1 MSEMTAEKLGQ
12 RITDAGLLDSRQLE
26 AVWGE
31 LGTREVT
38 VDQFTS
44 LLMRRELLTNF
55 QLDRLCK
62 GERSGYFYGNFKVLY
77 LAGTG
82 TFARVYRAVERETG
96 RVVAVKVLRKRFRDD
111 GVMTEQFLREGQIV
125 SGLRHPNVV
134 PIYEVSS
141 NPNAPYLVMEF
152 VEGRNL
158 REMVKIRKK
167 LTPAESM
174 RIIIDILTGLA
185 YAAEKGMSHRDLKLS
200 NVLITSKGRAKLV
213 DFGLAA
219 IRSTETVKDDDSP
232 NARTIDYAGLERAS
246 GCRAND
252 PRSDLFFVGCMLY
265 TIVSGHP
272 AMYETRD
279 RIQRL
284 SVSRYQSIKPLLQ
297 VDPTVP
303 RAIAALVQKSIE
315 LAPEKRYSTPTE
327 MLEDAKKVQARV
339 EAGEAADAQ
348 AAAIAAAAGE
358 VVPITPVVKPL
369 SEMEGASRTIMI
381 VESRIEMQ
389 DVFREKLKKYGY
401 RVLVFSDPE
410 RAIAR
415 IEDAATKLV
424 DCVLFSTLGL
434 ADDSLE
440 AFNKFGSNEAT
451 KKIPAI
457 LFVDPKQS
465 DLIKEAKLSDKRV
478 LVSMPLKVKELRA
491 TLVNLLGVPV
501 DREIEIE
508 LAIEKRGAREMGR

>member
-1 MSEMTAEKLGQ
+1 MSDMTAEKLGQ

-55 QLDRLCK
+55 QLDRLIK

-77 LAGTG
+77 LTGTG

-96 RVVAVKVLRKRFRDD
+96 RLVAVKVLRKRFRDD
-111 GVMTEQFLREGQIV
+111 AIMTEQFLREGQIGA
-125 SGLRHPNVV
+125 GLRHPNVV

-158 REMVKIRKK
+158 REMVKVRKK
-167 LTPAESM
+167 VTPAESM
-174 RIIIDILTGLA
+174 RIIIDVLTGLA

-265 TIVSGHP
+265 HMVSGVAP
-272 AMYETRD
+272 MYETRD

-284 SVSRYQSIKPLLQ
+284 SISRYQNIKPILQ
-297 VDPTVP
+297 VDPTIP
-303 RAIAALVQKSIE
+303 RAIVGLVTKATE
-315 LAPEKRYSTPTE
+315 LSTEKRFTTPGE
-327 MLEDAKKVQARV
+327 MLEEAKKVQARV
-339 EAGEAADAQ
+339 EAGEVADAE
-348 AAAIAAAAGE
+348 AAATAAAAGE
-358 VVPITPVVKPL
+358 IVPMPPPKTV
-369 SEMEGASRTIMI
+369 EMEGIDRTIMI
-381 VESRIEMQ
+381 VESRMEMQ
-389 DVFREKLKKYGY
+389 DVFREKLKKYG
-401 RVLVFSDPE
+401 
-410 RAIAR
+410 
-415 IEDAATKLV
+415 
-424 DCVLFSTLGL
+424 
-434 ADDSLE
+434 
-440 AFNKFGSNEAT
+440 
-451 KKIPAI
+451 
-457 LFVDPKQS
+457 
-465 DLIKEAKLSDKRV
+465 
-478 LVSMPLKVKELRA
+478 
-491 TLVNLLGVPV
+491 
-501 DREIEIE
+501 
-508 LAIEKRGAREMGR
+508 

>member
-12 RITDAGLLDSRQLE
+12 RITDAGLLEQGELE

-38 VDQFTS
+38 LDQFTS
-44 LLMRRELLTNF
+44 LLMRRDLLTNF
-55 QLDRLCK
+55 QLDRLFK
-62 GERSGYFYGNFKVLY
+62 GERSGYFYGNYKVLY
-77 LAGTG
+77 LTGTG
-82 TFARVYRAVERETG
+82 TFARVYRAVERGTG

-111 GVMTEQFLREGQIV
+111 GVMTEQFLREGQIGT
-125 SGLRHPNVV
+125 GLKHPNVV

-158 REMVKIRKK
+158 REMVKVRKK
-167 LTPAESM
+167 LTPMESI
-174 RIIIDILTGLA
+174 RIAIDVLTGLA
-185 YAAEKGMSHRDLKLS
+185 FAAEKGMSHRDLKLS

-219 IRSTETVKDDDSP
+219 IRSTETIKDDDSP

-265 TIVSGHP
+265 HMVSGQP
-272 AMYETRD
+272 PMYETRD

-284 SVSRYQSIKPLLQ
+284 SISRYQNIKPLIQ

-303 RAIAALVQKSIE
+303 KSIAAFVQKSIE

-327 MLEDAKKVQARV
+327 MLEDAKRVQARV
-339 EAGEAADAQ
+339 EAGETADSE
-348 AAAIAAAAGE
+348 AAAAAAADGE
-358 VVPITPVVKPL
+358 LVPMAPALKMPA
-369 SEMEGASRTIMI
+369 EMEGASRTVMI

-415 IEDAATKLV
+415 IEDSATKLV
-424 DCVLFSTLGL
+424 DCVLFSTLAL
-434 ADDSLE
+434 SDDALE
-440 AFNKFGSNEAT
+440 AFNKFGSSDQT

-457 LFVDPKQS
+457 LFVDAKQS
-465 DLIKEAKLSDKRV
+465 DLVKSAKLSDKRI
-478 LVSMPLKVKELRA
+478 LVSTPLKVKELRE
-491 TLVNLLGVPV
+491 TLLKLLGPPV
-501 DREIEIE
+501 
-508 LAIEKRGAREMGR
+508 

>member
-1 MSEMTAEKLGQ
+1 MAEMTAEILGQ
-12 RITDAGLLDSRQLE
+12 KITDAGLLDSHQLE

-55 QLDRLCK
+55 QLDRLFK
-62 GERSGYFYGNFKVLY
+62 GERSGYFYGGFKVQY
-77 LAGTG
+77 LVGTG
-82 TFARVYRAVERETG
+82 TFARVYRAVERNTG
-96 RVVAVKVLRKRFRDD
+96 RVVAVKVLRKRFREDD
-111 GVMTEQFLREGQIV
+111 VGIEQFLREGQIV
-125 SGLRHPNVV
+125 AGLRHPNIV

-141 NPNAPYLVMEF
+141 NTNAPYLVMEF

-158 REMVKIRKK
+158 RDTVKVRKK
-167 LTPAESM
+167 LTPVESM
-174 RIIIDILTGLA
+174 RIIIDVLTGLA
-185 YAAEKGMSHRDLKLS
+185 FAAEKGMSHRDLKLS

-219 IRSTETVKDDDSP
+219 IRSTESVKDDDSP

-265 TIVSGHP
+265 HIVSGVP

-284 SVSRYQSIKPLLQ
+284 SVARYQSIKPLSQ
-297 VDPTVP
+297 VDPTVH
-303 RAIAALVQKSIE
+303 RAIAAFVAKAIE
-315 LAPEKRYSTPTE
+315 VAPEKRYTNPTE

-339 EAGEAADAQ
+339 EAGDIADAEAA
-348 AAAIAAAAGE
+348 AAAAAAGE
-358 VVPITPVVKPL
+358 VVPMSTAIKPP
-369 SEMEGASRTIMI
+369 SEMEGASRSVMI
-381 VESRIEMQ
+381 VESRMEMQ

-401 RVLVFSDPE
+401 RVLVFGDPV

-415 IEDAATKLV
+415 IEDSPTKLV
-424 DCVLFSTLGL
+424 DCVLFSTLSL

-440 AFNKFGSNEAT
+440 AFNKFGASEAT

-465 DLIKEAKLSDKRV
+465 ELIKQAKLSDKRV
-478 LVSMPLKVKELRA
+478 LVSMPLKVRELRE
-491 TLVNLLGVPV
+491 TLTKLL
-501 DREIEIE
+501 E
-508 LAIEKRGAREMGR
+508 

>member
-12 RITDAGLLDSRQLE
+12 RITDAGLLEQGELE

-38 VDQFTS
+38 LDQFTS
-44 LLMRRELLTNF
+44 LLMRRDLLTNF
-55 QLDRLCK
+55 QLDRLFK
-62 GERSGYFYGNFKVLY
+62 GERSGYFYGNYKVLY
-77 LAGTG
+77 LTGTG
-82 TFARVYRAVERETG
+82 TFARVYRAVERGTG

-111 GVMTEQFLREGQIV
+111 GVMTEQFLREGQIGT
-125 SGLRHPNVV
+125 GLKHPNVV

-158 REMVKIRKK
+158 REMVKVRKK
-167 LTPAESM
+167 LTPMESI
-174 RIIIDILTGLA
+174 RIAIDVLTGLA
-185 YAAEKGMSHRDLKLS
+185 FAAEKGMSHRDLKLS

-219 IRSTETVKDDDSP
+219 IRSTETIKDDDSP

-265 TIVSGHP
+265 HMVSGQP
-272 AMYETRD
+272 PMYETRD

-284 SVSRYQSIKPLLQ
+284 SISRYQNIKPLIQ

-303 RAIAALVQKSIE
+303 KSIAAFVQKSIE

-327 MLEDAKKVQARV
+327 MLEDAKRVQARV
-339 EAGEAADAQ
+339 EAGETADSE
-348 AAAIAAAAGE
+348 AAAAAAADGE
-358 VVPITPVVKPL
+358 LVPMAPALKMPA
-369 SEMEGASRTIMI
+369 EMEGASRTVMI

-415 IEDAATKLV
+415 IEDSATKLV
-424 DCVLFSTLGL
+424 DCVLFSTLAL
-434 ADDSLE
+434 SDDALE
-440 AFNKFGSNEAT
+440 AFNKFGSSDQT

-457 LFVDPKQS
+457 LFVDAKQS
-465 DLIKEAKLSDKRV
+465 VLVKSAKLSDKRI
-478 LVSMPLKVKELRA
+478 LVSTPLKVKELRE
-491 TLVNLLGVPV
+491 TLLKLLGPPV
-501 DREIEIE
+501 
-508 LAIEKRGAREMGR
+508 

>member
-1 MSEMTAEKLGQ
+1 MPEMTAEKLGQ
-12 RITDAGLLDSRQLE
+12 KITDAGLLDSRQLE
-26 AVWGE
+26 SVWGE

-38 VDQFTS
+38 LEQFTS
-44 LLMRRELLTNF
+44 LLMRREMLTNF
-55 QLDRLCK
+55 QLDRLIK

-77 LAGTG
+77 LTGTG
-82 TFARVYRAVERETG
+82 TFARVYRAVEKETG

-111 GVMTEQFLREGQIV
+111 AVMTEQFLREGQIG
-125 SGLRHPNVV
+125 SGVRHPNIV

-158 REMVKIRKK
+158 REMVKVRKK
-167 LTPAESM
+167 VTPAEAM
-174 RIIIDILTGLA
+174 RIIVDVLTGLA

-265 TIVSGHP
+265 HMVTGVP
-272 AMYETRD
+272 PMYETRD

-284 SVSRYQSIKPLLQ
+284 SVSRYQNIKPILQ
-297 VDPTVP
+297 VDSTVP
-303 RAIAALVQKSIE
+303 RAIAAFVTKAIE
-315 LAPEKRYSTPTE
+315 LSTERRFSKPTE
-327 MLEDAKKVQARV
+327 MLEEAKKVQARV
-339 EAGEAADAQ
+339 EAGEVADAE
-348 AAAIAAAAGE
+348 AAATAAASGE
-358 VVPITPVVKPL
+358 VVPMAPVKPV
-369 SEMEGASRTIMI
+369 EMEGADRTIMI
-381 VESRIEMQ
+381 VESRMEMQ

-401 RVLVFSDPE
+401 RVLVFSDPA
-410 RAIAR
+410 RAVNR
-415 IEDAATKLV
+415 IEDSATKLV

-440 AFNKFGSNEAT
+440 AFNKFGSSDAT

-465 DLIKEAKLSDKRV
+465 SLIQGAKLSDKRV
-478 LVSMPLKVKELRA
+478 LVSMPLKVRELRE
-491 TLVNLLGVPV
+491 TLTKLLG
-501 DREIEIE
+501 
-508 LAIEKRGAREMGR
+508 

>member
-1 MSEMTAEKLGQ
+1 MSDMTAEKLGQ

-38 VDQFTS
+38 LDQFTS

-55 QLDRLCK
+55 QLDRLIK
-62 GERSGYFYGNFKVLY
+62 GERSGYFYGHYKVLY
-77 LAGTG
+77 LTGTG
-82 TFARVYRAVERETG
+82 TFARVYRAVENETA

-111 GVMTEQFLREGQIV
+111 GVMTEQFLREGQIGAGV
-125 SGLRHPNVV
+125 RHPNIV

-158 REMVKIRKK
+158 REMVKVRKK

-174 RIIIDILTGLA
+174 RITIDVLTGLA

-265 TIVSGHP
+265 HMVSGVP
-272 AMYETRD
+272 PMYETRD

-284 SVSRYQSIKPLLQ
+284 SISRYQNIKPILQ

-303 RAIAALVQKSIE
+303 RAIATFVTKAIE
-315 LAPEKRYSTPTE
+315 LSTDKRYSKPNE

-339 EAGEAADAQ
+339 EAGDVADAEAAAT
-348 AAAIAAAAGE
+348 AAASGE
-358 VVPITPVVKPL
+358 VVPMAPAKPV
-369 SEMEGASRTIMI
+369 EMEGADRTIMI
-381 VESRIEMQ
+381 VESRMEMQ

-401 RVLVFSDPE
+401 RVLVFSDPA

-415 IEDAATKLV
+415 IEDSPTKLV
-424 DCVLFSTLGL
+424 DCILFSTLALGDE
-434 ADDSLE
+434 ALE
-440 AFNKFGSNEAT
+440 AFNKFGSNDVT

-465 DLIKEAKLSDKRV
+465 ELIQGARLSDKRV
-478 LVSMPLKVKELRA
+478 LVSMPLKVRELRE
-491 TLVNLLGVPV
+491 TLTKLLEEP
-501 DREIEIE
+501 
-508 LAIEKRGAREMGR
+508 A

>member
-1 MSEMTAEKLGQ
+1 MSDMTAEKLGQ
-12 RITDAGLLDSRQLE
+12 KITDAGLLEQGELE

-38 VDQFTS
+38 LDQFTS
-44 LLMRRELLTNF
+44 LLMRRDLLTNF
-55 QLDRLCK
+55 QLDRLFK
-62 GERSGYFYGNFKVLY
+62 GERSGYFYGNYKVLY
-77 LAGTG
+77 LTGTG
-82 TFARVYRAVERETG
+82 TFARVYRAVERGTG

-111 GVMTEQFLREGQIV
+111 GVMTEQFLREGQIGT
-125 SGLRHPNVV
+125 GLKHPNVV

-158 REMVKIRKK
+158 REMVKVRKK
-167 LTPAESM
+167 LTPMESI
-174 RIIIDILTGLA
+174 RIAIDVLTGLA
-185 YAAEKGMSHRDLKLS
+185 FAAEKGMSHRDLKLS

-219 IRSTETVKDDDSP
+219 IRSTETIKDDDSP

-265 TIVSGHP
+265 HMVSGQP
-272 AMYETRD
+272 PMYETRD

-284 SVSRYQSIKPLLQ
+284 SISRYQNIKPLIQ

-303 RAIAALVQKSIE
+303 KSIAAFVQKAVE

-327 MLEDAKKVQARV
+327 MLEDAKRVQARV
-339 EAGEAADAQ
+339 EAGETADSE
-348 AAAIAAAAGE
+348 AAAAAAADGE
-358 VVPITPVVKPL
+358 VVPVAPALKMPA
-369 SEMEGASRTIMI
+369 EMEGASRTVMI

-415 IEDAATKLV
+415 IEDSATKLV
-424 DCVLFSTLGL
+424 DCVLFSTLAL
-434 ADDSLE
+434 SDDALE
-440 AFNKFGSNEAT
+440 AFNKFGSSDQT

-457 LFVDPKQS
+457 LFVDAKQS
-465 DLIKEAKLSDKRV
+465 DLVKSAKLSDKRI
-478 LVSMPLKVKELRA
+478 LVSTPLKVKELRE
-491 TLVNLLGVPV
+491 TLLKLLGPPV
-501 DREIEIE
+501 
-508 LAIEKRGAREMGR
+508 

>member
-1 MSEMTAEKLGQ
+1 MAEMTAEALGQ

-55 QLDRLCK
+55 QLDRLFK

-77 LAGTG
+77 LTGTG

-111 GVMTEQFLREGQIV
+111 GEMTEQFLREGQIG
-125 SGLRHPNVV
+125 SKLRHPNVV

-141 NPNAPYLVMEF
+141 NTKAPYLVMEF

-158 REMVKIRKK
+158 REMIKVRKK
-167 LTPAESM
+167 LTPTESM
-174 RIIIDILTGLA
+174 RITVDILTGLA
-185 YAAEKGMSHRDLKLS
+185 YAAERGMSHRDLKLS
-200 NVLITSKGRAKLV
+200 NVLITAKGRAKLV

-219 IRSTETVKDDDSP
+219 IRSTETVKDEDSP

-246 GCRAND
+246 GCRNND
-252 PRSDLFFVGCMLY
+252 PRSDLFFVGCILY

-284 SVSRYQSIKPLLQ
+284 SVSRYQNIKPILQ

-303 RAIAALVQKSIE
+303 RAIAAFVAKAIE
-315 LAPEKRYSTPTE
+315 LAPEKRYGTPAE
-327 MLEDAKKVQARV
+327 MLADAKAVQARV
-339 EAGEAADAQ
+339 EAGEIADAE
-348 AAAIAAAAGE
+348 AAMAAAAAG
-358 VVPITPVVKPL
+358 VVPMMPVK
-369 SEMEGASRTIMI
+369 SAAETEGVSRTVMV
-381 VESRIEMQ
+381 VESRPEMQ
-389 DVFREKLKKYGY
+389 DVFRDKLKKYGY
-401 RVLVFSDPE
+401 RVLVFSDPA
-410 RAIAR
+410 RALAR
-415 IEDAATKLV
+415 IDDSPTKLI
-424 DCVLFSTLGL
+424 DCILFSTLALGNE
-434 ADDSLE
+434 ALE
-440 AFNKFGSNEAT
+440 AFNKFGGSEAT
-451 KKIPAI
+451 KNIPAI
-457 LFVDPKQS
+457 LFVDPRQS
-465 DLIKEAKLSDKRV
+465 EIIQGAKLSDKRV
-478 LVSMPLKVKELRA
+478 LVSMPLKVKELRE
-491 TLVNLLGVPV
+491 TLVNLLGAPV
-501 DREIEIE
+501 ANQEIEIE
-508 LAIEKRGAREMGR
+508 LAIERRGAGEMGR

>member
-12 RITDAGLLDSRQLE
+12 KITDAGLLDSRQLE
-26 AVWGE
+26 SVWGE
-31 LGTREVT
+31 LGTREVPL
-38 VDQFTS
+38 DQFTS
-44 LLMRRELLTNF
+44 LLMRRDLLTNF
-55 QLDRLCK
+55 QLDRLLK

-82 TFARVYRAVERETG
+82 TFARVYRAVEKETG

-111 GVMTEQFLREGQIV
+111 GIMTEQFLREGQIV
-125 SGLRHPNVV
+125 AGLRHPNVV
-134 PIYEVSS
+134 PIHEVSS

-167 LTPAESM
+167 LTPTESM
-174 RIIIDILTGLA
+174 RIVVDILTGLV

-200 NVLITSKGRAKLV
+200 NVLITAKGRAKLV

-265 TIVSGHP
+265 HMITGHP
-272 AMYETRD
+272 PMYETRD

-284 SVSRYQSIKPLLQ
+284 SISRYQNIKPILQ

-303 RAIAALVQKSIE
+303 RPIAAFVTKAIE
-315 LAPEKRYSTPTE
+315 LSTNKRYSTPTE
-327 MLEDAKKVQARV
+327 MLEDAKKVQARI
-339 EAGEAADAQ
+339 EAGEIADAE
-348 AAAIAAAAGE
+348 AAVAAAAAGE
-358 VVPITPVVKPL
+358 VPMAPAKAPVEL
-369 SEMEGASRTIMI
+369 EGASKTVMI
-381 VESRIEMQ
+381 VESRLEMQ

-401 RVLVFSDPE
+401 RVLVFSDPI
-410 RAIAR
+410 RAVTR

-424 DCVLFSTLGL
+424 DCVLFSTLAL
-434 ADDSLE
+434 ADEALE
-440 AFNKFGSNEAT
+440 AFNKFGSHDAT

-465 DLIKEAKLSDKRV
+465 ELIKGAKLSDKRV
-478 LVSMPLKVKELRA
+478 LVSMPLKVKELRE
-491 TLVNLLGVPV
+491 TLVKLLETP
-501 DREIEIE
+501 
-508 LAIEKRGAREMGR
+508 A

>member
-12 RITDAGLLDSRQLE
+12 KITDAGLLDSRQLE

-38 VDQFTS
+38 VDQLTS
-44 LLMRRELLTNF
+44 LLMRRDLLTNF
-55 QLDRLCK
+55 QLDRIFK

-111 GVMTEQFLREGQIV
+111 GIMTEQFLREGQIV
-125 SGLRHPNVV
+125 SGLRHPNIV
-134 PIYEVSS
+134 PIHEVSS
-141 NPNAPYLVMEF
+141 NTNAPYLVMEF

-158 REMVKIRKK
+158 REMVKIRKR
-167 LTPAESM
+167 LTPTESM
-174 RIIIDILTGLA
+174 RIIVDVLTGLA

-219 IRSTETVKDDDSP
+219 IRSTETIKDDDSP

-246 GCRAND
+246 GCRNND

-284 SVSRYQSIKPLLQ
+284 SLSRYQNIKPILQ

-303 RAIAALVQKSIE
+303 RAIAAFVQKAIE
-315 LAPEKRYSTPTE
+315 LAPEKRYATPAE

-339 EAGEAADAQ
+339 EAGEVAEAEAASA
-348 AAAIAAAAGE
+348 AAAAGE
-358 VVPITPVVKPL
+358 VVPLAPAKAPVEL
-369 SEMEGASRTIMI
+369 EGASRTVMI
-381 VESRIEMQ
+381 IESRLEMQ

-401 RVLVFSDPE
+401 RVLVFSDPI

-415 IEDAATKLV
+415 IEDAHTKLV
-424 DCVLFSTLGL
+424 DCVLFSTLSL
-434 ADDSLE
+434 ADEALE
-440 AFNKFGSNEAT
+440 AFNQFGSSDAT

-465 DLIKEAKLSDKRV
+465 DLIKGARLSDKRV
-478 LVSMPLKVKELRA
+478 LVSMPLKVKELRE
-491 TLVNLLGVPV
+491 TLVNLLGAPV
-501 DREIEIE
+501 DNREIEIE
-508 LAIEKRGAREMGR
+508 LAIERRGEREKGR

>member
-1 MSEMTAEKLGQ
+1 MSDMTAEKLGQ
-12 RITDAGLLDSRQLE
+12 KITDAGLLEQGELE

-38 VDQFTS
+38 LDQFTS
-44 LLMRRELLTNF
+44 LLMRRDLLTNF
-55 QLDRLCK
+55 QLDRLFK
-62 GERSGYFYGNFKVLY
+62 GERSGYFYGNYKVLY
-77 LAGTG
+77 LTGTG
-82 TFARVYRAVERETG
+82 TFARVYRAVERGTG

-111 GVMTEQFLREGQIV
+111 GVMTEQFLREGQIGT
-125 SGLRHPNVV
+125 GLKHPNVV
-134 PIYEVSS
+134 PIYEVSP

-158 REMVKIRKK
+158 REMVKVRKK
-167 LTPAESM
+167 LTPMESI
-174 RIIIDILTGLA
+174 RIAIDVLTGLA
-185 YAAEKGMSHRDLKLS
+185 FAAEKGMSHRDLKLS

-219 IRSTETVKDDDSP
+219 IRSTETIKDDDSP

-265 TIVSGHP
+265 HMVSGQAP
-272 AMYETRD
+272 MYETRD

-284 SVSRYQSIKPLLQ
+284 SISRYQNIKPLIQ

-303 RAIAALVQKSIE
+303 KAIAAFVQKSIE

-327 MLEDAKKVQARV
+327 MLEDAKRVQARV
-339 EAGEAADAQ
+339 EAGETADSE
-348 AAAIAAAAGE
+348 AAAAAAADGE
-358 VVPITPVVKPL
+358 VVPMAPALKMP
-369 SEMEGASRTIMI
+369 SEMEGASRTVMI

-415 IEDAATKLV
+415 IEDSATKLV
-424 DCVLFSTLGL
+424 DCVLFSTLAL
-434 ADDSLE
+434 SDDALE
-440 AFNKFGSNEAT
+440 AFNKFGSSDAT

-457 LFVDPKQS
+457 LFVDAKQS
-465 DLIKEAKLSDKRV
+465 DLIKSAKLSDKRI
-478 LVSMPLKVKELRA
+478 LVSTPLKVKELRE
-491 TLVNLLGVPV
+491 TLLKLLGPPV
-501 DREIEIE
+501 
-508 LAIEKRGAREMGR
+508 

>member
-1 MSEMTAEKLGQ
+1 MSDMTAEKLGQ
-12 RITDAGLLDSRQLE
+12 KITDAGLLESRELE

-38 VDQFTS
+38 VEQFTS
-44 LLMRRELLTNF
+44 LLMRRDLLTNF
-55 QLDRLCK
+55 QLDRLIK

-77 LAGTG
+77 LTGTG
-82 TFARVYRAVERETG
+82 TFARVYRAVERGTG

-111 GVMTEQFLREGQIV
+111 GVMTEQFLREGQIGT
-125 SGLRHPNVV
+125 GLKHPNVV
-134 PIYEVSS
+134 PIYEVSP

-158 REMVKIRKK
+158 REMVKVRKK
-167 LTPAESM
+167 LTPSEAM
-174 RIIIDILTGLA
+174 RITIDILTGLA
-185 YAAEKGMSHRDLKLS
+185 FAAEKGMSHRDLKLS

-219 IRSTETVKDDDSP
+219 IRSTETIKDDDSP
-232 NARTIDYAGLERAS
+232 NARTIDYAGLERSS

-252 PRSDLFFVGCMLY
+252 PRSDLFFVGCILY
-265 TIVSGHP
+265 NMVSGQP

-284 SVSRYQSIKPLLQ
+284 SLSRYQNIKPLIQ

-303 RAIAALVQKSIE
+303 RAIAAFVQRAIE
-315 LAPEKRYSTPTE
+315 LAPEKRYSTPAE

-339 EAGEAADAQ
+339 EAGEVAEAEIAS
-348 AAAIAAAAGE
+348 AAAAAGE
-358 VVPITPVVKPL
+358 VVPMAPAVKLPA
-369 SEMEGASRTIMI
+369 EMEGASRTIMI
-381 VESRIEMQ
+381 IESRIEMQ

-401 RVLVFSDPE
+401 RVLVFSDPV

-415 IEDAATKLV
+415 IDDAPNKLV
-424 DCVLFSTLGL
+424 DVVLFSAL
-434 ADDSLE
+434 ALSDDALD
-440 AFNKFGSNEAT
+440 AFNKFGSSEAT
-451 KKIPAI
+451 KKLPAI

-465 DLIKEAKLSDKRV
+465 DLIKAAKLSDKRV
-478 LVSMPLKVKELRA
+478 LVSMPLKVRELRE
-491 TLVNLLGVPV
+491 TLTQLLGPP
-501 DREIEIE
+501 E
-508 LAIEKRGAREMGR
+508 

>member
-12 RITDAGLLDSRQLE
+12 KITDAGLLESRELE

-31 LGTREVT
+31 LGTREVS

-44 LLMRRELLTNF
+44 LLMRRDLLTNF
-55 QLDRLCK
+55 QLDRLIK
-62 GERSGYFYGNFKVLY
+62 GERSGYFYGNYKVLY
-77 LAGTG
+77 LTGTG
-82 TFARVYRAVERETG
+82 TFARVYRAVERGTG

-111 GVMTEQFLREGQIV
+111 GVMTEQFLREGQI
-125 SGLRHPNVV
+125 GMNLKHPNVV

-158 REMVKIRKK
+158 REMVKVRKK

-174 RIIIDILTGLA
+174 RITIDILTGLA
-185 YAAEKGMSHRDLKLS
+185 FAAEKGMSHRDLKLS
-200 NVLITSKGRAKLV
+200 NVLVTSKGRAKLV

-219 IRSTETVKDDDSP
+219 IRSTETIKDDDSP

-265 TIVSGHP
+265 NMVSGQP

-284 SVSRYQSIKPLLQ
+284 SISRYQNIKPLIQ
-297 VDPTVP
+297 VDSTVP
-303 RAIAALVQKSIE
+303 KPIAAFVQKAIE
-315 LAPEKRYSTPTE
+315 LSPEKRYSKPTE
-327 MLEDAKKVQARV
+327 MLEDAKRVLARV
-339 EAGEAADAQ
+339 EAGEVADAE
-348 AAAIAAAAGE
+348 AATAAAAAGE
-358 VVPITPVVKPL
+358 VPMASAVKLP
-369 SEMEGASRTIMI
+369 SEMEGVNRTVMV

-401 RVLVFSDPE
+401 RVLVFSDPA

-415 IEDAATKLV
+415 IDDAHNKLV
-424 DCVLFSTLGL
+424 DVVLFSAL
-434 ADDSLE
+434 ALSDDALD
-440 AFNKFGSNEAT
+440 AFNKFGSSDAT
-451 KKIPAI
+451 KNLPAI

-465 DLIKEAKLSDKRV
+465 DLIKNAKLSDKRV
-478 LVSMPLKVKELRA
+478 LVSMPLKVKELRE
-491 TLVNLLGVPV
+491 TLMQLLGPP
-501 DREIEIE
+501 E
-508 LAIEKRGAREMGR
+508 

>member
-1 MSEMTAEKLGQ
+1 MSDMTAEKLGQ

-26 AVWGE
+26 SIWGE

-38 VDQFTS
+38 LDQFTS

-55 QLDRLCK
+55 QLDRLIK
-62 GERSGYFYGNFKVLY
+62 GERSGYFYGNYRVLY
-77 LAGTG
+77 LTGTG
-82 TFARVYRAVERETG
+82 TFARVYRAVEKETA

-111 GVMTEQFLREGQIV
+111 GVMTEQFLREGQIGAGV
-125 SGLRHPNVV
+125 RHPNIV

-158 REMVKIRKK
+158 REMVKVRKK

-174 RIIIDILTGLA
+174 RITVDVLTGLA

-252 PRSDLFFVGCMLY
+252 PRSDLYFVGCMLY
-265 TIVSGHP
+265 HMVTGVP
-272 AMYETRD
+272 PMYETRD

-284 SVSRYQSIKPLLQ
+284 SISRYQNIKPILQ
-297 VDPTVP
+297 VDSSVP
-303 RAIAALVQKSIE
+303 KAIAAFVTRSIE
-315 LAPEKRYSTPTE
+315 LSTEKRFSKPTE
-327 MLEDAKKVQARV
+327 MLEEAKKVQARV
-339 EAGEAADAQ
+339 EAGEVADAE
-348 AAAIAAAAGE
+348 AAATASASGEVAPTAAAK
-358 VVPITPVVKPL
+358 PV
-369 SEMEGASRTIMI
+369 EMEGADRTIMI

-401 RVLVFSDPE
+401 RVLVFSDPA
-410 RAIAR
+410 RAITR

-424 DCVLFSTLGL
+424 DCVLFSTLAL
-434 ADDSLE
+434 ADESLD
-440 AFNKFGSNEAT
+440 AFNKFGANEAT

-465 DLIKEAKLSDKRV
+465 DLIKGAKLSDKRV
-478 LVSMPLKVKELRA
+478 VVSMPLKVRELRE
-491 TLVNLLGVPV
+491 TLTKLLG
-501 DREIEIE
+501 
-508 LAIEKRGAREMGR
+508 

>member
-12 RITDAGLLDSRQLE
+12 KITDAGLLEQGELE

-38 VDQFTS
+38 LDQFTS
-44 LLMRRELLTNF
+44 LLMRRDLLTNF
-55 QLDRLCK
+55 QLDRLAK
-62 GERSGYFYGNFKVLY
+62 GERSGYFYGNYKVLY
-77 LAGTG
+77 LTGTG
-82 TFARVYRAVERETG
+82 TFARVYRAVERGTG

-111 GVMTEQFLREGQIV
+111 GVMTEQFLREGQIGT
-125 SGLRHPNVV
+125 GLKHPNVV

-158 REMVKIRKK
+158 REMVKVRKK
-167 LTPAESM
+167 LTPMESI
-174 RIIIDILTGLA
+174 RIAIDVLTGLA
-185 YAAEKGMSHRDLKLS
+185 FAAEKGMSHRDLKLS

-219 IRSTETVKDDDSP
+219 IRSTETIKDDDSP

-265 TIVSGHP
+265 HMVSGQP
-272 AMYETRD
+272 PMYETRD

-284 SVSRYQSIKPLLQ
+284 SISRYQNIKPLIQ

-303 RAIAALVQKSIE
+303 KAIAAFVQKSIE

-327 MLEDAKKVQARV
+327 MLEDAKRVQARV
-339 EAGEAADAQ
+339 EAGETADSE
-348 AAAIAAAAGE
+348 AAAAAADGE
-358 VVPITPVVKPL
+358 VVPMAPALKMP
-369 SEMEGASRTIMI
+369 SEMEGASRTVMI

-410 RAIAR
+410 RAVAR

-424 DCVLFSTLGL
+424 DCVLFSTLAL
-434 ADDSLE
+434 SDDALE
-440 AFNKFGSNEAT
+440 AFNKFGSSDQT

-457 LFVDPKQS
+457 LFVDAKQS
-465 DLIKEAKLSDKRV
+465 DLIKSAKLSDKRI
-478 LVSMPLKVKELRA
+478 LVSTPLKVKELRE
-491 TLVNLLGVPV
+491 TLLKLLGPPV
-501 DREIEIE
+501 
-508 LAIEKRGAREMGR
+508 